1 MNQSQTTLKTIAI
14 WQPYFMG
21 GGAEAVSLWILEA
34 LAPHYDVTLFTL
46 NSIDLERLDI
56 LYNTHLSQQT
66 ITVKPLLPSALNRDF
81 VKPLIANNRKVRSG
95 LIHWSV
101 RAFKELNRD
110 YDLVLS
116 TYNGIDMG
124 RRGLQY
130 LHWVHV
136 VEPSPKKMNTWG
148 TIVMKIS
155 DFSLE
160 NLQKN
165 ITLANS
171 KYTAENIK
179 DAYGIESRVVY
190 PPVVTEINAIPW
202 EQKENS
208 FLCSGRIVKPKQ
220 PHQVIEILQK
230 VRDRGFDVKLH
241 ITGGGGG
248 AYQQSY
254 ERRIKKIAAQNSDWI
269 QVYQDLPYKDYLKI
283 LARCRYGLHQKPEPF
298 GISVAEMVKA
308 GMIPFVRNKGGQVEI
323 VGDQHQ
329 DLLFHRQ
336 PDAVEKI
343 IAVLENTEKQ
353 KSLLESLKQQQDL
366 FSVEQFM
373 TEIQLAVSDY
383 FKESD

>member
-1 MNQSQTTLKTIAI
+1 MNPKPNLKTIAV

-46 NSIDLERLDI
+46 NSIDLERLDA
-56 LYNTHLSQQT
+56 LYNTHLTQQN
-66 ITVKPLLPSALNRDF
+66 ITVKAILPQGLDTEF
-81 VKPLIANNRKVRSG
+81 VKPLIANISKVRSG

-101 RAFKELNRD
+101 RVFKELNQD

-116 TYNGIDMG
+116 TYNGLDMG
-124 RRGLQY
+124 RPGIQY

-136 VEPSPKKMNTWG
+136 VDPNPKTMKQWG
-148 TIVMKIS
+148 KILMKIS
-155 DFSLE
+155 DFSRE
-160 NLQKN
+160 RLQKN

-171 KYTAENIK
+171 QHTAKTIK
-179 DAYGIESRVVY
+179 QAYGIDSRIVY
-190 PPVVTEINAIPW
+190 PPVVSEIEAIPW
-202 EQKENS
+202 EEKEDS
-208 FLCSGRIVKPKQ
+208 FLCSGRIVRPKQ
-220 PHQVIEILQK
+220 PHQVIEILQQ
-230 VRDRGFDVKLH
+230 VRDRGFDVKLQ

-323 VGDQHQ
+323 VGTQHQ
-329 DLLFHRQ
+329 ELLYHRQ

-343 IAVLENTEKQ
+343 VAVLENKDKQ
-353 KSLLESLKQQQDL
+353 QSLLNSLKKQQDL

-373 TEIQLAVSDY
+373 KEIQAVVAEY
-383 FKESD
+383 FHESE